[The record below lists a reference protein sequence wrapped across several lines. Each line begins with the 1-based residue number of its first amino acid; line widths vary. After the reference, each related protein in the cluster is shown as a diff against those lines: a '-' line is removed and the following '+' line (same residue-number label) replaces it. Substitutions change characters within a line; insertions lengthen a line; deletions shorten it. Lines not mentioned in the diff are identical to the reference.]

1 MTALRACSG
10 IRILALEPLQGLPK
24 SSNHSVHFL
33 QDTSLKVPLL
43 ATLDGADTVSS
54 VLASGQL
61 VDRGTVLGPV

>member
-1 MTALRACSG
+1 MTALRAGSG

-33 QDTSLKVPLL
+33 QDTSLKVPL

-54 VLASGQL
+54 VLAS
-61 VDRGTVLGPV
+61 RTVAESRDCP